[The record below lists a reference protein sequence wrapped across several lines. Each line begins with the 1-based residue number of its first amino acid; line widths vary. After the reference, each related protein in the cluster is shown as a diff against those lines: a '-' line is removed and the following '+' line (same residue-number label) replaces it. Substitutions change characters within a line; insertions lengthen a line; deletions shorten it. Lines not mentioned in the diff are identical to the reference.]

1 MGSRDQRASWP
12 PTTGCSALPLQDLLS
27 PGASFHCSCLH
38 CQDLGLGSGA
48 QRPLR
53 DTWGFSLPCVC
64 VCVCARAHAHVRA
77 RVCTHMCVPGTQ
89 IKRSVCM
96 VPTVAWLISCTFC
109 YLIGVHWH
117 NTSSRILLR
126 ISWCASRALNQTFES
141 RALFKFTDHM
151 CACETTPESSS
162 SQSGVILL
170 LRVGYL
176 GF

>member
-1 MGSRDQRASWP
+1 MGSRDQVASWP
-12 PTTGCSALPLQDLLS
+12 PTTGCSAVPMQCPLS
-27 PGASFHCSCLH
+27 PRASFHHICLH
-38 CQDLGLGSGA
+38 CHDLGLGSGA
-48 QRPLR
+48 QSPLRRPLR
-53 DTWGFSLPCVC
+53 DTWGFSLLCVC
-64 VCVCARAHAHVRA
+64 VRVHACAH
-77 RVCTHMCVPGTQ
+77 VPGTQ
-89 IKRSVCM
+89 TKCSVCK

-126 ISWCASRALNQTFES
+126 ISWCANRALHQTFES
-141 RALFKFTDHM
+141 RALFKFTDHT